1 MATKIMH
8 SSNHVHTQM
17 MKIKFPKFAR
27 FPSSSSRSSLC
38 DRALDSSPCSVLPE
52 NSKSN
57 KKRPLSPQPLRVE
70 QQVGN
75 KIKKMKVVESWS
87 STPLPPTELRG
98 AMLRIK
104 HADIIFKAQ
113 KEHLEKLISD
123 PVKLQKALEELKQK
137 KLEEKER
144 VEAQLRMA
152 DEEAKRKQEEAEK
165 ERLERIQRQRRSE
178 RRTLDR
184 FEAVAKSKVQKPYCC
199 TLMELGIITRCDS
212 SWSCGCWGGNQH
224 PLPLEQLGFI
234 NKQGENGLQEGEI
247 MDELEEG
254 EIR

>member
-1 MATKIMH
+1 MGTKIMH

-17 MKIKFPKFAR
+17 MKIKVPKFASRQTR
-27 FPSSSSRSSLC
+27 FPSSSLC
-38 DRALDSSPCSVLPE
+38 ASPCSVLPE
-52 NSKSN
+52 NSK
-57 KKRPLSPQPLRVE
+57 KRPLSPHE

-75 KIKKMKVVESWS
+75 KIKKMKVVES
-87 STPLPPTELRG
+87 PLSPTELRG

-123 PVKLQKALEELKQK
+123 PVKLQKALAELKQK
-137 KLEEKER
+137 QLEEKER

-152 DEEAKRKQEEAEK
+152 DDEAKRKQEEAEK

-178 RRTLDR
+178 RLALDR

-224 PLPLEQLGFI
+224 TLPLEQLGFV
-234 NKQGENGLQEGEI
+234 NKQG
-247 MDELEEG
+247 DELEEG